1 MSDFLTNDTK
11 AIILLCGVLGKD
23 RAAKPLT
30 QTEYNALVRW
40 LINENMRPEG
50 LLQCEKLNLAATGS
64 GIDEGRLKSLLG
76 RGVQLGFVV
85 EEWQRNGIWIISRSD
100 RDYPAR
106 YKKHLK
112 DKAPPLLFG
121 VGDRS
126 LLKGGGVAIVGSRNV
141 DSDGEDF
148 TRKIAKICAYN
159 NMPVISGGA
168 RGVDQTAMTATIDS
182 GGITI
187 GVLAENLLKKSLERN
202 ARKAISDGQ
211 LLLISPYHPNARFT
225 VGTAMDR
232 NKLIYA
238 MADYGL
244 VVSAEHKKGG
254 TWAGAIEELK
264 RENALPIF
272 IRSGKNI
279 PTGNKELL
287 ELGAI
292 EWQEVISRDNL
303 SQQLSDLAKSVKSN
317 KQGNLNLFD
326 LEEQNI
332 SQADKSKTDDKQE
345 AVSTD
350 TIIENSHM
358 ITPESTIY
366 EVVLPIII
374 NQLGTPT
381 AVDEL
386 TKILDVS
393 KTQLNSWIKKAVN
406 EGRIKKL
413 LRPVR
418 YEKITPDKMKNMSSI
433 ASQGITNACTRT
445 K

>member
-1 MSDFLTNDTK
+1 MSNFLTNDTK
-11 AIILLCGVLGKD
+11 VIILLCGILGKD
-23 RAAKPLT
+23 RTVKPLT
-30 QTEYNALVRW
+30 QAEYNALVRW
-40 LINENMRPEG
+40 LISEKMRPEV
-50 LLQCEKLNLAATGS
+50 LLQHEKIDLAAAGS
-64 GIDEGRLKSLLG
+64 GIERERLKSLLG

-100 RDYPAR
+100 SDYPAR

-126 LLKGGGVAIVGSRNV
+126 LLRGGGVAIVGSRNV
-141 DSDGEDF
+141 DSDGEAF
-148 TRKIAKICAYN
+148 TRKTAETCAYN
-159 NMPVISGGA
+159 NIPVISGGA
-168 RGVDQTAMTATIDS
+168 RGVDQIAMTAALGA

-202 ARKAISDGQ
+202 ARKAISDDQ

-225 VGTAMDR
+225 VGTAMGR

-254 TWAGAIEELK
+254 TWAGATEELK

-287 ELGAI
+287 ALGAI
-292 EWQEVISRDNL
+292 KWQEVISRDNL
-303 SQQLSDLAKSVKSN
+303 SQQLSDSAKSVKSD
-317 KQGNLNLFD
+317 KQENLSLFD
-326 LEEQNI
+326 LQEQNI
-332 SQADKSKTDDKQE
+332 SQADKSKKEDKQE
-345 AVSTD
+345 AVSRE
-350 TIIENSHM
+350 IITEDSY
-358 ITPESTIY
+358 ITTPESTIY
-366 EVVLPIII
+366 EAVLPVIV
-374 NQLGTPT
+374 NQLESPT

-386 TKILDVS
+386 SKTLDVS
-393 KTQLNSWIKKAVN
+393 KTQLNNWIKKAVS

-418 YEKITPDKMKNMSSI
+418 YEKATPDKMSSI
-433 ASQGITNACTRT
+433 SIQGITNASTRT